1 MDLQTI
7 LEDILNKVAGTTYV
21 SCVGMDGIALSQAIK
36 EVPFDPAVADA
47 EFANVIGHAVKAV
60 TSLDGGEFEEMF
72 FITDRYTVLLKGIN
86 KDAFLAIALTQGVKN
101 LGLAR
106 IQVKKAADEL
116 KKILE

>member
-7 LEDILNKVAGTTYV
+7 LEETLNKVAGATYV

-47 EFANVIGHAVKAV
+47 EFANVIGHAIKAA
-60 TSLDGGEFEEMF
+60 TSLEGGEFEEMF
-72 FITDRYTVLLKGIN
+72 FLTNKYIILMRSIN
-86 KDAFLAIALTQGVKN
+86 KDAFLAVALTEGVRN

-106 IQVKKAADEL
+106 IQVKKAAEEL
-116 KKILE
+116 KKVLE